1 MAAGILGTVIMTVV
15 DWVIMV
21 NISILNA
28 TAIIAFIV
36 YQKNIKSRL
45 NEVEHETY
53 TNTRILEFNSNIREG
68 NSEAMSQLIDD
79 CQTINDTLAIQT
91 DTNNELTTKF
101 NIITRDLEK
110 INQKLKE
117 LELDI
122 KT

>member
-1 MAAGILGTVIMTVV
+1 MTVV
-15 DWVIMV
+15 DWVIIL

-101 NIITRDLEK
+101 NIITRDLEN